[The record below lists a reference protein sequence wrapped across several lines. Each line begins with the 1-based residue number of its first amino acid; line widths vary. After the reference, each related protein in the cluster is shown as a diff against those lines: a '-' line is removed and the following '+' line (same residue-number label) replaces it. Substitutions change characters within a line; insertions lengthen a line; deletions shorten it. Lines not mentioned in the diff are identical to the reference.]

1 MNLRE
6 FVRIINPEVKFDG
19 YADIVREE
27 RYFCAVLFHCMLQD
41 AAGLERF
48 AEKIFSQFPG
58 KEKGAIKGIFIEY
71 AMARDLWKCLG
82 KNNDAKKDYIVQM
95 LSLDLPETSIEEFNR
110 LFVAGKPSI
119 TDIQSPAR
127 WGIKTIF
134 NKENH
139 LKKETQK
146 AACQLKWAFNVKPDI
161 VIELDNNGVIR
172 IEAKVESPEGNY
184 ANASEEKNAIT
195 KCLGADWLKENSK
208 QCAVQRFLMEDVL
221 GYDPVYDVFLSLKG
235 KDKKGPANISW
246 KEAFDCFSKDSW
258 SAISQRLE
266 KICN

>member
-1 MNLRE
+1 
-6 FVRIINPEVKFDG
+6 
-19 YADIVREE
+19 
-27 RYFCAVLFHCMLQD
+27 MLQD

-161 VIELDNNGVIR
+161 VIELDNNGVIC